1 MDYSSTSQTTNIVLM
16 LFCATLVYIIIDLW
30 LKGLLWYIFNHWV
43 LPWWENLFQIYDY
56 NQLDAMA
63 QPAKRKD
70 DKVVY
75 RSGGVYTSQK
85 FNDVWVESYVDA
97 KDPGR
102 GFVTEKKPYFN
113 GAVVGYEWCW
123 LANKSSFGWREKEPP
138 KPPPKPSIIV
148 SEGIKDQVENFLNN
162 YRANEINKRLTKMPQ
177 KETKT
182 NNPIEK
188 EPIQQQNLQT

>member
-1 MDYSSTSQTTNIVLM
+1 MDYSSTYQITNIVLTIFFAV
-16 LFCATLVYIIIDLW
+16 LIYIIVDLY
-30 LKGLLWYIFNHWV
+30 LKGFLWYLLNHH
-43 LPWWENLFQIYDY
+43 LLSWWENLFQNYDY
-56 NQLDAMA
+56 SQLNITT

-85 FNDVWVESYVDA
+85 LIDVWVESYVDP
-97 KDPGR
+97 KVPSR
-102 GFVTEKKPYFN
+102 GFITEKKPYFN
-113 GAVVGYEWCW
+113 GAVAGYEWCW
-123 LANKSSFGWREKEPP
+123 LTNKGSFGWRQKEA
-138 KPPPKPSIIV
+138 PPPPPEPSIIV
-148 SEGIKDQVENFLNN
+148 SEGIKDQVESFLNN